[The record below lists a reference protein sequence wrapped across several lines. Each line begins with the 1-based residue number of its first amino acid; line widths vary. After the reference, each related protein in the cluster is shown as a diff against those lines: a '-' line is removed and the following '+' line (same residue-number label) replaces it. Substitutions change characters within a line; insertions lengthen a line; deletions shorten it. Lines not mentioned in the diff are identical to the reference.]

1 MKPDTENIYQRKINQ
16 VIDYINANLHL
27 PLRLDI
33 IAGQV
38 NVSERQLLR
47 IMKGALNE
55 SLYAYVARQRVERAV
70 LYMHTEDMSLADL
83 ASRVGYDNPQSF
95 SKAFKKQ
102 FSVSPKA
109 YMDKLRARL
118 REETEKW
125 SNPHDLEVEV
135 CEVDDLD
142 LVYIRIFGKYG
153 EAEPYEE
160 AWNLL
165 IGFLK
170 ENQALSEDTRFIGLS
185 FDDPNVTHPDQCRFY
200 ACASVG
206 KEIIPSGMF
215 GTIRLQ
221 KGKYAVYTLKGSY
234 AGLQEL
240 YNTINIDFNYTKFCQ
255 SCGMPLQKN
264 EELGTNHDGSK
275 NEEYCCYCY
284 KDGAFT
290 MDCTMDQMIDHCAQF
305 VDEFNKDADFHY
317 TKEEAVAN
325 MKLFFPTLKR
335 WVVR

>member
-165 IGFLK
+165 YAMRVISGF
-170 ENQALSEDTRFIGLS
+170 
-185 FDDPNVTHPDQCRFY
+185 
-200 ACASVG
+200 
-206 KEIIPSGMF
+206 SG
-215 GTIRLQ
+215 
-221 KGKYAVYTLKGSY
+221 
-234 AGLQEL
+234 
-240 YNTINIDFNYTKFCQ
+240 
-255 SCGMPLQKN
+255 
-264 EELGTNHDGSK
+264 
-275 NEEYCCYCY
+275 
-284 KDGAFT
+284 
-290 MDCTMDQMIDHCAQF
+290 
-305 VDEFNKDADFHY
+305 
-317 TKEEAVAN
+317 
-325 MKLFFPTLKR
+325 
-335 WVVR
+335 